1 MPPATAPAAL
11 PLPPLPEPRLALLA
25 QLTEGLEPMGLWW
38 ISGYAAGLAQA
49 QPATSAVRPRALAPA
64 PESGFRITV
73 IYGSQT
79 GNARRVAERLQRSL
93 ETAGIASRLL
103 RADAYALPELKKET
117 HLVLVVSTQGDG
129 DPPDD
134 AQGFVEHLLGSRAPK
149 LPDLRFAV
157 FGLGDSSYPRF
168 CEIGKRLDARFEQLG
183 AIRWL
188 PRIDADLDVDGL
200 ADPWTARVLE
210 EAKQASPALATAT
223 AANVSVL
230 RAAPAAIDRDRPFAA
245 ELLAN
250 QRITGRGGYRD
261 IRHIELALDGAG
273 FDYEPGDAM
282 AVHASNPPPLVDA
295 VLEALRLD
303 GDAAV
308 EHDGMRLP
316 LREWLLAKRELTRLS
331 RSFVAAH
338 AARADDAA
346 LARLLEAENGDA
358 LAALIATQ
366 QPIDLL
372 LRHRGDWTAQ
382 DLVASLRPLTP
393 RLYSIA
399 SSRKL
404 VGEEAHLTVAHVEYR
419 RDDALRWGVA
429 SHHLAS
435 REIGGRIAV
444 HLERNERFRLPK
456 DGSRDVVMIGPGT
469 GVAPFRGFVQ
479 ERGATGA
486 TGRNWLMFGAPHA
499 RSDFLYQLEWQR
511 ALKQGQLNCLDLAF
525 SRDGAERTYVQHR
538 LREQARELFGWLQGG
553 AHLYVCGSVTM
564 GRDVHAAL
572 LDIVAQQDGRS
583 PEDAAEFLRT
593 LQQQGRYARDV
604 Y

>member
-1 MPPATAPAAL
+1 
-11 PLPPLPEPRLALLA
+11 
-25 QLTEGLEPMGLWW
+25 MGLWW

-49 QPATSAVRPRALAPA
+49 QPAASAARPLALAPA

-79 GNARRVAERLQRSL
+79 GNARRVAERLQRTL
-93 ETAGIASRLL
+93 ESAGLASRLL
-103 RADAYALPELKKET
+103 RADAYALQELKKET

-134 AQGFVEHLLGSRAPK
+134 AQDFVEHLLGPRAPK

-188 PRIDADLDVDGL
+188 PRIDADLDIDGL
-200 ADPWTARVLE
+200 ADPWTTRVLE
-210 EAKQASPALATAT
+210 EAKQASPVTATAT
-223 AANVSVL
+223 KIAVL
-230 RAAPAAIDRDRPFAA
+230 RAAPTATDRDRPFAA

-261 IRHIELALDGAG
+261 IRHIELALDGADL
-273 FDYEPGDAM
+273 DYEPGDAL
-282 AVHASNPPPLVDA
+282 AVHASNPPPLVDDM
-295 VLEALRLD
+295 LQALRLD
-303 GDAAV
+303 GDATV
-308 EHDGMRLP
+308 EHGGTRLP

-331 RSFVAAH
+331 RGFVAAH
-338 AARADDAA
+338 AARAGDAA
-346 LARLLEAENGDA
+346 LTRLLEAENGDA

-372 LRHRGDWTAQ
+372 LGHGGDWTAQ

-399 SSRKL
+399 SSRKV

-419 RDDALRWGVA
+419 HDEALRWGVA

-435 REIGGRIAV
+435 REIGSRIAV

-486 TGRNWLMFGAPHA
+486 TGRNWLLFGAPHA

-511 ALKQGQLNCLDLAF
+511 ALKQGQLHRLDLAF
-525 SRDGAERTYVQHR
+525 SRDGAGKTYVQHR
-538 LREQARELFGWLQGG
+538 LRERGRELFAWLREG
-553 AHLYVCGSVTM
+553 AHVYVCGAIAM
-564 GRDVHAAL
+564 GRDVHASL
-572 LDIVAQQDGRS
+572 LDAIAEHGGLS
-583 PEDAAEFLRT
+583 AEDAAEFLRQ

>member
-38 ISGYAAGLAQA
+38 ISGYAAGLARA
-49 QPATSAVRPRALAPA
+49 QPAASAARTRALAPA

-93 ETAGIASRLL
+93 ESAGIASRLL
-103 RADAYALPELKKET
+103 RADAYSLPELKKET

-210 EAKQASPALATAT
+210 EAKQASPALATA
-223 AANVSVL
+223 AANVAVL

-273 FDYEPGDAM
+273 LDYEPGDAL

-308 EHDGMRLP
+308 EHDGTRLP

-331 RSFVAAH
+331 RGFVAAH

-419 RDDALRWGVA
+419 HDDALRWGVA

-435 REIGGRIAV
+435 REIGDRIAV

-456 DGSRDVVMIGPGT
+456 DGSHDVVMIGPGT

-486 TGRNWLMFGAPHA
+486 TGRNWLLFGAPHA

-511 ALKQGQLNCLDLAF
+511 ALKQGQLNRLSLAF

-538 LREQARELFGWLQGG
+538 LREQARELYGWLQGG

-593 LQQQGRYARDV
+593 LQLQGRYARDV

>member
-1 MPPATAPAAL
+1 M
-11 PLPPLPEPRLALLA
+11 
-25 QLTEGLEPMGLWW
+25 
-38 ISGYAAGLAQA
+38 
-49 QPATSAVRPRALAPA
+49 
-64 PESGFRITV
+64 

-93 ETAGIASRLL
+93 ESAGIASRLL
-103 RADAYALPELKKET
+103 RADAYSLPELKKET

-210 EAKQASPALATAT
+210 EAKQASPALATA
-223 AANVSVL
+223 AANVAVL

-261 IRHIELALDGAG
+261 IRHIELSLDGAG
-273 FDYEPGDAM
+273 LDYEPGDAL

-308 EHDGMRLP
+308 EHDGTRLP

-346 LARLLEAENGDA
+346 LARLLEAENSND

-435 REIGGRIAV
+435 REIGARIAV

-511 ALKQGQLNCLDLAF
+511 ALKQGQLNRLSLAF

-538 LREQARELFGWLQGG
+538 LREQARELYGWLQGG

-593 LQQQGRYARDV
+593 LQLQGRYARDV

>member
-38 ISGYAAGLAQA
+38 ISGYAAGLARA
-49 QPATSAVRPRALAPA
+49 QPAASAARTRALAPA

-93 ETAGIASRLL
+93 ESAGIASRLL
-103 RADAYALPELKKET
+103 RADAYSLPELKKET

-210 EAKQASPALATAT
+210 EAKQASPALATA
-223 AANVSVL
+223 AANVAVL

-261 IRHIELALDGAG
+261 IRHIELSLDGAG
-273 FDYEPGDAM
+273 LDYEPGDAL

-308 EHDGMRLP
+308 EHDGTRLP

-346 LARLLEAENGDA
+346 LARLLEAENSND

-435 REIGGRIAV
+435 REIGARIAV

-511 ALKQGQLNCLDLAF
+511 ALKQGQLNRLDLAF

-538 LREQARELFGWLQGG
+538 LREQARELYGWLQGG

-593 LQQQGRYARDV
+593 LQLQGRYARDV

>member
-38 ISGYAAGLAQA
+38 ISGYAAGLARA
-49 QPATSAVRPRALAPA
+49 QPAASAARTRALAPA

-93 ETAGIASRLL
+93 ESAGIASRLL
-103 RADAYALPELKKET
+103 RADAYSLPELKKET

-210 EAKQASPALATAT
+210 EAKQASPALATA
-223 AANVSVL
+223 AANVAVL

-261 IRHIELALDGAG
+261 IRHIELSLDGAG
-273 FDYEPGDAM
+273 LDYEPGDAL

-308 EHDGMRLP
+308 EHDGTRLP

-346 LARLLEAENGDA
+346 LARLLEAENSND

-435 REIGGRIAV
+435 REIGARIAV

-511 ALKQGQLNCLDLAF
+511 ALKQGQLNRLSLAF

-538 LREQARELFGWLQGG
+538 LREQARELYGWLQGG

-572 LDIVAQQDGRS
+572 LDIVAQQDGQS

>member
-25 QLTEGLEPMGLWW
+25 QLTEGLDPMGLWW

-49 QPATSAVRPRALAPA
+49 QPAASAARPRALAPA
-64 PESGFRITV
+64 PESAFRITV

-93 ETAGIASRLL
+93 ESAGIASRLL
-103 RADAYALPELKKET
+103 RADAYSLPELNKET

-210 EAKQASPALATAT
+210 EARQASPALATA
-223 AANVSVL
+223 AANVAVL

-273 FDYEPGDAM
+273 LDYEPGDAL

-308 EHDGMRLP
+308 EHDGTRLP

-331 RSFVAAH
+331 RGFVAAH
-338 AARADDAA
+338 AARADGAA

-404 VGEEAHLTVAHVEYR
+404 VGEEAHLTVAHIEYR

-479 ERGATGA
+479 ERGATAA
-486 TGRNWLMFGAPHA
+486 TGRNWLLFGAPHA

-511 ALKQGQLNCLDLAF
+511 ALKQGHLNRLDLAF